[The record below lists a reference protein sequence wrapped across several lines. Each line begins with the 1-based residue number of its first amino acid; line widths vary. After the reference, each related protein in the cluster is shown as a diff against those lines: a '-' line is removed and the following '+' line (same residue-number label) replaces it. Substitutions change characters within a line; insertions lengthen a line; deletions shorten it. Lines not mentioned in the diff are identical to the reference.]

1 MHDRITRAEFRE
13 LHAVQEAGIV
23 IEPQRTPLAWVESPL
38 QLLCAAEY
46 AARLG
51 RPIAVA
57 LRLTGEQM
65 PVTAQ
70 ELLGRG
76 ALFSTVTPYFGIP
89 WGLLRS
95 QPDWVIGD
103 GFSGQF
109 RMAAAMLRPRTIT
122 LVDDGDMSRHLA
134 SALLGR
140 TGFARPGR
148 RERGVASV
156 LGGVAR
162 ERMLRLAASERLTMF
177 SAFAHDPAV
186 AALTARDVSVETNE
200 FAWLRAHAR
209 PVRLPHPRVVL
220 GSANVT
226 DGLLDE
232 SDYLGWLRAV
242 AAEAPLSYLPH
253 RRESRRGIARVAE
266 LQGVSVVDSGMPAEL
281 ALAGSTRPLEI
292 LSMRSSAATTL
303 RRVLE
308 GTGSTIR
315 VSAAEPGSVVRHE
328 TAR

>member
-1 MHDRITRAEFRE
+1 MKH
-13 LHAVQEAGIV
+13 V

-70 ELLGRG
+70 ELLDRG

-89 WGLLRS
+89 WGLLRA
-95 QPDWVIGD
+95 QPDWIIGD

-109 RMAAAMLRPRTIT
+109 RMAAAALRPHTIT
-122 LVDDGDMSRHLA
+122 LVDDGDMSHHLA

-140 TGFARPGR
+140 TGFARPGH
-148 RERGVASV
+148 RERGLTAT
-156 LGGVAR
+156 LGGIAR

-177 SAFAHDPAV
+177 SAFTGDPAV
-186 AALTARDVSVETNE
+186 AALSARDVTVETNA
-200 FAWLRAHAR
+200 FSWLRAHAR
-209 PVRLPHPRVVL
+209 PVELPHPRVVL

-232 SDYLGWLRAV
+232 SDYRGWLRAV
-242 AAEAPLSYLPH
+242 AAEAPISYLPH
-253 RRESRRGIARVAE
+253 RRESRAAVARVAQ
-266 LQGVSVVDSGMPAEL
+266 LPGVSVVDCGMPAEL
-281 ALAGSTRPLEI
+281 ALAGTPRPLEI
-292 LSMRSSAATTL
+292 VSMRSSASTTL

-315 VSAAEPGSVVRHE
+315 VSAPEPGSRDRV
-328 TAR
+328 AS

>member
-1 MHDRITRAEFRE
+1 M
-13 LHAVQEAGIV
+13 

-57 LRLTGEQM
+57 LRLTGDQM

-70 ELLGRG
+70 ELLDRG
-76 ALFSTVTPYFGIP
+76 ALFSAVTPYFGIP
-89 WGLLRS
+89 WGPLRA

-109 RMAAAMLRPRTIT
+109 RMAAAALRPRTIT

-134 SALLGR
+134 AALLGR
-140 TGFARPGR
+140 TGFARPGA
-148 RERGVASV
+148 RERGLTAA
-156 LGGVAR
+156 LGGVTR
-162 ERMLRLAASERLTMF
+162 ERLLRLAASERVTMF

-186 AALTARDVSVETNE
+186 AALAARDVAVETNE
-200 FAWLRAHAR
+200 FAWLRAHPRA
-209 PVRLPHPRVVL
+209 VELPHPRVVL

-232 SDYLGWLRAV
+232 SNYLGWLRAV
-242 AAEAPLSYLPH
+242 AALAPVSYLPH
-253 RRESRRGIARVAE
+253 RREARAAVARVAQ
-266 LQGVSVVDSGMPAEL
+266 LPGVVVVDSGMPAEL
-281 ALAGSTRPLEI
+281 ALAGTTRPLEI
-292 LSMRSSAATTL
+292 VSMPSSAATTL

-308 GTGSTIR
+308 GTGSTVR
-315 VSAAEPGSVVRHE
+315 VSAPGLNPVAAQGV
-328 TAR
+328 AG

>member
-1 MHDRITRAEFRE
+1 VKH
-13 LHAVQEAGIV
+13 V

-46 AARLG
+46 AARLD

-70 ELLGRG
+70 ELLDRG
-76 ALFSTVTPYFGIP
+76 ALFSSVTPYFGIP

-95 QPDWVIGD
+95 QPDWIVGD

-109 RMAAAMLRPRTIT
+109 RMAAAALRPRTIT

-140 TGFARPGR
+140 TAFARPGR
-148 RERGVASV
+148 AERRLTAV

-162 ERMLRLAASERLTMF
+162 ERMLRLAASGRLTMF

-186 AALTARDVSVETNE
+186 AALTARNVNVDTNG
-200 FAWLRAHAR
+200 FDWLRAHTR
-209 PVRLPHPRVVL
+209 PVELPHPRVVL
-220 GSANVT
+220 GSANVA
-226 DGLLDE
+226 DGLLDGA
-232 SDYLGWLRAV
+232 DYRGWLRAV
-242 AAEAPLSYLPH
+242 AAESPVSYLPH
-253 RRESRRGIARVAE
+253 RRESRAAIARAAE
-266 LQGVSVVDSGMPAEL
+266 LPGVSVVDSAMPAEL
-281 ALAGSTRPLEI
+281 ALARATRPLEI
-292 LSMRSSAATTL
+292 LSLRSSASTTL

-315 VSAAEPGSVVRHE
+315 VSASEPIEHRTV
-328 TAR
+328 AR

>member
-1 MHDRITRAEFRE
+1 VKF
-13 LHAVQEAGIV
+13 V
-23 IEPQRTPLAWVESPL
+23 IEPRRTPLAWVESPL

-70 ELLGRG
+70 ELLDRG
-76 ALFSTVTPYFGIP
+76 ALFSAVTPYFGIP
-89 WGLLRS
+89 WALLRS

-109 RMAAAMLRPRTIT
+109 RMAAAALRPHTIT

-140 TGFARPGR
+140 TGFARPGG
-148 RERGVASV
+148 RERGLAAA
-156 LGGVAR
+156 LGGIAR
-162 ERMLRLAASERLTMF
+162 ERMLRLAASGRLTMF

-186 AALTARDVSVETNE
+186 ATLTARDVTVETNG
-200 FAWLRAHAR
+200 FDWLRAHPR
-209 PVRLPHPRVVL
+209 PVELPHPRVVL

-232 SDYLGWLRAV
+232 SDYLGWLSSV
-242 AAEAPLSYLPH
+242 AAEAPVSYLPH
-253 RRESRRGIARVAE
+253 RREARTAVARVGR
-266 LQGVSVVDSGMPAEL
+266 LPGVSVVDCGMPAEL
-281 ALAGSTRPLEI
+281 ALAGSTMPLEI
-292 LSMRSSAATTL
+292 VSMRSSASTTL

-315 VSAAEPGSVVRHE
+315 VSAGEPGSRERSVR
-328 TAR
+328 

>member
-1 MHDRITRAEFRE
+1 MNR
-13 LHAVQEAGIV
+13 V

-46 AARLG
+46 AAHLG

-70 ELLGRG
+70 ELLDRG
-76 ALFSTVTPYFGIP
+76 ALFSQVTPYFGIP
-89 WGLLRS
+89 WSLLRS
-95 QPDWVIGD
+95 QSDWIIGD

-109 RMAAAMLRPRTIT
+109 RMAAAALRPRTIT

-140 TGFARPGR
+140 TGFARPGAH
-148 RERGVASV
+148 ERGLTAA

-186 AALTARDVSVETNE
+186 TALTARDVTVETNG
-200 FAWLRAHAR
+200 FDWLRAHPR
-209 PVRLPHPRVVL
+209 PVELPHPRVVL

-226 DGLLDE
+226 DGLLEE

-242 AAEAPLSYLPH
+242 ATVAPVSYLPH
-253 RRESRRGIARVAE
+253 RRESRQAVARVAA
-266 LQGVSVVDSGMPAEL
+266 LPGVSVVDSGMPAEL
-281 ALAGSTRPLEI
+281 ALAGTTVPLEI
-292 LSMRSSAATTL
+292 VSMRSSASTTL

-315 VSAAEPGSVVRHE
+315 VSAPEPGTRDRVAS
-328 TAR
+328 